1 MKRSAAPS
9 REKSSFVRKKTE
21 SASSAEAETFLLRV
35 RAVPNAKK
43 TQLAGTLG
51 EAVKIKV
58 QAVPEGGRA
67 NAELAA
73 FLAATLELPG
83 RSVSVVSGET
93 SRDKI
98 LRIEGCSRVR
108 AEKIFGFSLPAPA
121 RRGA

>member
-1 MKRSAAPS
+1 MSD
-9 REKSSFVRKKTE
+9 
-21 SASSAEAETFLLRV
+21 ASFLLRV

-43 TQLAGTLG
+43 TQFAGTLG

-67 NAELAA
+67 NAELSA
-73 FLAATLELPG
+73 FLAETLSLPK

-98 LRIEGCSRVR
+98 LKIDGCVRER
-108 AEKIFGFSLPAPA
+108 AEQVWGFVLPKAA
-121 RRGA
+121 RG

>member
-1 MKRSAAPS
+1 MAD
-9 REKSSFVRKKTE
+9 F
-21 SASSAEAETFLLRV
+21 FLVRV

-43 TQLAGTLG
+43 TQFAGLLG

-67 NAELAA
+67 NAELSA
-73 FLAATLELPG
+73 FLAETLALPK

-98 LRIEGCSRVR
+98 LRVDGVSRET
-108 AEKIFGFSLPAPA
+108 AEKVWGFSVPQSS
-121 RRGA
+121 RG

>member
-21 SASSAEAETFLLRV
+21 CAASSAEAETFLLRV

-73 FLAATLELPG
+73 FLAGTLELPR

-98 LRIEGCSRVR
+98 LRIEGCSRAR
-108 AEKIFGFSLPAPA
+108 AEKIFGFSLPSPA
-121 RRGA
+121 R